1 MVNKLTPLTQDEIG
15 QLKVGDR
22 IMRISTRKLYIVTWI
37 YLDGA
42 KCARLLKNDRPF
54 GPGNEVK
61 PERYASG

>member
-1 MVNKLTPLTQDEIG
+1 MVNELTPLTPAEVTE
-15 QLKVGDR
+15 LKVGDLLIR
-22 IMRISTRKLYIVTWI
+22 VSTGKSYIVTWI

-61 PERYASG
+61 PGRYARG